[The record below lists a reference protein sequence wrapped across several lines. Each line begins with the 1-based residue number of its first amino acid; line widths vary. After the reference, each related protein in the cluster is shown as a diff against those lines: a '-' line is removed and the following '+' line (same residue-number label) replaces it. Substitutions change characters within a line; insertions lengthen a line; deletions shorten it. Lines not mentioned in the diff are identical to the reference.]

1 MAETQRVA
9 IVTGAAGGIGR
20 AMTRGLLAAGIRV
33 AGVDRDREP
42 LEALAASTQIRA
54 RRTNCS
60 PSKPTCPTTPRPM
73 RSPKR
78 PAIGSA
84 ASTSSSTTPGLA
96 PVQFDRIAGSGR

>member
-20 AMTRGLLAAGIRV
+20 AMTSGMLAAGIRV

-42 LEALAASTQIRA
+42 LEVLRQAPMSRA

-60 PSKPTCPTTPRPM
+60 PSEP
-73 RSPKR
+73 
-78 PAIGSA
+78 I
-84 ASTSSSTTPGLA
+84 
-96 PVQFDRIAGSGR
+96 